1 MGEEIRILFIGDVI
15 GRPGRRVLRELL
27 PSLKREYAPHLT
39 IANGEN
45 AAGGFGITP
54 DVAEELLRIGVDIIT
69 TGNHVWDKKEIVG
82 FISERKWIL
91 RPANYPPQVPGF
103 GEVIHTTRDG
113 RKVGIINLQGR
124 VFMNDL
130 DCPFRVGM
138 EVVERLR
145 EETPVLIIDFH
156 GEATSEKNAI
166 GWFFDGHVSGVLG
179 THTHVQTADERILP
193 KGTAYITDVG
203 MTGSIDSVIGIKIE
217 QALSRFLTQMPQK
230 FDMAT
235 KNLEFNGVMVR
246 VDGESGRATHIERIK
261 RGLDGKVR

>member
-15 GRPGRRVLRELL
+15 GRPGRRVLREFL
-27 PSLKREYAPHLT
+27 SSIKEEYKPHLT

-54 DVAEELLRIGVDIIT
+54 DVAEELLRLGVDIIT
-69 TGNHVWDKKEIVG
+69 TGNHIWDKKEIVD
-82 FISERKWIL
+82 FIKERRWLL
-91 RPANYPPQVPGF
+91 RPANFPPGVPGW
-103 GEVIHTTRDG
+103 GDVVHTARAG
-113 RKVGIINLQGR
+113 VKIGIVNLQGR
-124 VFMNDL
+124 VFMNAL

-138 EVVERLR
+138 EVVERLKG
-145 EETPVLIIDFH
+145 ETPIIIIDFH

-203 MTGSIDSVIGIKIE
+203 MTGSIDSVIGIKVE

-230 FDMAT
+230 FDMAS
-235 KNLEFNGVMVR
+235 KNLEFNGVVVKIDR
-246 VDGESGRATHIERIK
+246 DTGKATGIERIK
-261 RGLDGKVR
+261 RGL